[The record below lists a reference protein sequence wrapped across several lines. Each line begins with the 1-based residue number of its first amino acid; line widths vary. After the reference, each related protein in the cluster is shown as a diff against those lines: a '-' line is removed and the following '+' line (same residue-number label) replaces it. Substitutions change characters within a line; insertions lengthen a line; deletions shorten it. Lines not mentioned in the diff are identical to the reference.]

1 MSVILRFAHSLY
13 FNTALKPKLQ
23 FQLIQVSGMEL
34 TQPQQVFCRMAEI
47 LLESKMTPA
56 IAQASLTK
64 FFLNKDK
71 KRTST
76 ILVIDE
82 VNTHCNQTNEA

>member
-1 MSVILRFAHSLY
+1 
-13 FNTALKPKLQ
+13 
-23 FQLIQVSGMEL
+23 MEL

-82 VNTHCNQTNEA
+82 VTANFNLICKALLILSASAGHALY